1 MMSAPSQETTM
12 PWPDEFATFTK
23 PNEPLAPYT
32 HLKIGG
38 PVEFFVQPRSA
49 EELTAVL
56 KHSAREPMPLRVL
69 GGGVNVLV
77 RDEPLPGVVLRL
89 SAPAFTT
96 ITVDGTRVRAG
107 CGAGLPALI
116 SAAARHGL
124 AGLETLVGIPA
135 TVGGALR
142 CNAGGRSGEI
152 GQFVRRVEVLDEQ
165 GGGDVRERDELHF
178 AEHHSNLDDAVLLS
192 AEFELERDATE
203 AIVKRMRKAW
213 IQRQAAQPY
222 SFQAAARL
230 FQNPK
235 GFSAAVLVEQAGL
248 ARQRVGGAEVSERN
262 ANYVVAHPGATARD
276 VLRLMD
282 LLRSRVLERA
292 GIELEP
298 ELVVW

>member
-1 MMSAPSQETTM
+1 M
-12 PWPDEFATFTK
+12 PWPDAFAEFTTA
-23 PNEPLAPYT
+23 NEPLAPYT

-38 PVEFFVQPRSA
+38 PVERFVQPRSVD
-49 EELTAVL
+49 ELVAVL
-56 KHSAREPMPLRVL
+56 RHCAAEGTPLRVL
-69 GGGVNVLV
+69 GAGVNLLI

-89 SAPAFTT
+89 NAPAFAT

-107 CGAGLPALI
+107 CGTLVPALI

-124 AGLETLVGIPA
+124 AGLEALVGIPA

-142 CNAGGRSGEI
+142 HNAGGRSGEI
-152 GQFVRRVEVLDEQ
+152 GPLVRRVEVLDEQ
-165 GGGDVRERDELHF
+165 GGVDVRERDELKF
-178 AEHHSNLDDAVLLS
+178 GESVSNLDDTVLLA
-192 AEFELERDATE
+192 AEFELDRDATD

-213 IQRQAAQPY
+213 IQRQAAMPY

-235 GFSAAVLVEQAGL
+235 GFSATALIEQAGL

-262 ANYVVAHPGATARD
+262 ANYVIAHPGTTARD

-282 LLRSRVLERA
+282 LLKSKVRERT

-298 ELVVW
+298 EIVVW